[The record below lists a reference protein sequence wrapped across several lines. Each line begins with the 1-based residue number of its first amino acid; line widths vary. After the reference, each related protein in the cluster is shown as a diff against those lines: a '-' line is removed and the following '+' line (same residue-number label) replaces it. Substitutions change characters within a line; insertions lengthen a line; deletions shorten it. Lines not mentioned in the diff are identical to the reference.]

1 MSNSLADGGT
11 EDLSMMLNDQYFNLD
26 EDADK
31 ETEPKKENVNANQDS
46 DKEISPKKENVNVKQ
61 ELDEEKP
68 PVSMFE
74 KELEFLSVSKNDILN
89 MILELSDKGFIEA
102 RGAILNGKIPYEI
115 RSTTVKQGMRM
126 SELFEAR
133 GIKTE
138 VAAKDFFAIHVLAGF
153 LYSLDGEVLPDS
165 LEDRVKWIEDRMSGI
180 VFKALKNKAILFSR
194 KTDLLTFEEVEVF
207 L

>member
-1 MSNSLADGGT
+1 MSNDFTKDDT
-11 EDLSMMLNDQYFNLD
+11 EDLSTMLNQNYFNLEGD
-26 EDADK
+26 GNQEV
-31 ETEPKKENVNANQDS
+31 EHKKESVGTNEDTE
-46 DKEISPKKENVNVKQ
+46 KI
-61 ELDEEKP
+61 EKP
-68 PVSMFE
+68 KSLFE
-74 KELEFLSVSKNDILN
+74 KELEFLDISKTDILN
-89 MILELSDKGFIEA
+89 MILELSDKGYIEE

-153 LYSLDGEVLPDS
+153 LYSFDGEVLPDI
-165 LEDRVKWIEDRMSGI
+165 LEDRVKWIEGRMSGI

-194 KTDLLTFEEVEVF
+194 KTDLLTFEEVEDF